1 MAQGDPWSWGRESGK
16 ACRKIY
22 EWAKPGDRFDEN
34 FFIEHKDL
42 TESQIAKAGFRLAHI
57 LNECFDN

>member
-1 MAQGDPWSWGRESGK
+1 M
-16 ACRKIY
+16 Y
-22 EWAKPGDRFDEN
+22 EWAKPNDRIDEN